1 MHAGLC
7 KNISTYVHTRSNV
20 FFSFDIGTSIWYSFA
35 SNVCIYSISVFLS
48 FHFAIKFKAEMRN
61 SNITESNLSV
71 PRIAVIDAG
80 QEKWITEWTNGYLNN
95 FRPLS
100 FFSLLF
106 FFLSIAMRKKVIDNC
121 FIGSTWFSR
130 PIDYARSHTTTLK
143 LCTKS
148 QCFSRG
154 YSLLA
159 RYNLHRRNLLESTR
173 ISCINYTWLH
183 TSATFAHL
191 ASYLLHRLS
200 LFVSRVRR

>member
-20 FFSFDIGTSIWYSFA
+20 FFSFDIGTSIWYSLA

-80 QEKWITEWTNGYLNN
+80 QEKWITEWTNGCLNN
-95 FRPLS
+95 FS
-100 FFSLLF
+100 TFFFSQLQCGKSNWQLF
-106 FFLSIAMRKKVIDNC
+106 HWVHLILAADRLRSKPHYDTKVMYKI
-121 FIGSTWFSR
+121 TMFSR
-130 PIDYARSHTTTLK
+130 E
-143 LCTKS
+143 
-148 QCFSRG
+148 
-154 YSLLA
+154 YSLFA
-159 RYNLHRRNLLESTR
+159 RHNLHRRNLLQSAR

-183 TSATFAHL
+183 TTATFAHL

>member
-20 FFSFDIGTSIWYSFA
+20 FFSFDIGTSIWYSLA

-80 QEKWITEWTNGYLNN
+80 QEKWITEWTNGCLNN
-95 FRPLS
+95 FS
-100 FFSLLF
+100 TFFSLNCN
-106 FFLSIAMRKKVIDNC
+106 AEKVIDNC

-148 QCFSRG
+148 QC
-154 YSLLA
+154 SLANTHYLPVTIFIA
-159 RYNLHRRNLLESTR
+159 VISYNPQGFL
-173 ISCINYTWLH
+173 
-183 TSATFAHL
+183 
-191 ASYLLHRLS
+191 
-200 LFVSRVRR
+200 V